1 MRILGI
7 DPGLRITGYGCLE
20 VSELGES
27 LIEAGAIRL
36 GRGGAAVSDEDG
48 EGAPGGSA
56 ASVSDRLME
65 LDRDFRGIL
74 GRLNPGAVAIEAVFA
89 HYKHPAT
96 AIVMGHARGVLL
108 LAVRAAGLVLIELK
122 PNEVKKS
129 MTGFGH
135 ASKEQ
140 MQDAVQARYRLA
152 EPPSPPDVADAIAIA
167 SCGIDRW
174 RLGSAGLASAKGRG
188 GAARSVSRLPDHV
201 RAQIARDE

>member
-20 VSELGES
+20 ISAADET

-36 GRGGAAVSDEDG
+36 GRNGP
-48 EGAPGGSA
+48 EGIVGNDADA
-56 ASVSDRLME
+56 ELRNTASVSDRLME
-65 LDRDFRGIL
+65 LDRDFRAIL
-74 GRLNPGAVAIEAVFA
+74 ERLRPSAVAIEAVFA

-108 LAVRAAGLVLIELK
+108 LAVRSARLTLIELK

-152 EPPSPPDVADAIAIA
+152 EPPNPPDVADAIAIA
-167 SCGIDRW
+167 ACGLDRW
-174 RLGSAGLASAKGRG
+174 RLGTSGLTNAKGRG
-188 GAARSVSRLPDHV
+188 GASRSVSRLPDHV